1 MKFTKYIAYIFLL
14 VCIAFPATSQE
25 IKLKVNVNL
34 DRINYDSR
42 VGLNNFSS
50 EVENYVNSQRF
61 LDEEWEGDPIPV
73 EINAIFSHAER
84 KNRYKVTMLIN
95 ANRLLDGKED
105 ELAYSSS
112 VQFYEAEWE
121 FEYNN
126 GGNLYLSLTKYD
138 ELSTML
144 NFYMLMVI
152 GFDMDTYQASGGNPA
167 FEKARNLAI
176 LASNEKA
183 LGFDIRKDAA
193 NFTKYSLVNEI
204 LDMRMQEVRRLI
216 FAYYVNGMDKIAFNH
231 DEAVVE
237 ISHILNDLAIYKR
250 DKLMLQNHLI
260 SIFFETKHNE
270 LASLFNGFADKAV
283 FENLKYLDPTNTA
296 QYNKAAE
303 GTFLDKQ

>member
-1 MKFTKYIAYIFLL
+1 MKFSKYIAYLL
-14 VCIAFPATSQE
+14 LLICISYSAHSQE
-25 IKLKVNVNL
+25 IKLKVNMNL

-42 VGLNNFSS
+42 VGLNNFPS

-73 EINAIFSHAER
+73 EMTAVFSHDKK

-126 GGNLYLSLTKYD
+126 GGNLFFSLTRYD

-176 LASNEKA
+176 LASNANA
-183 LGFDIRKDAA
+183 LGFDIRKDPA
-193 NFTKYSLVNEI
+193 TYSKYNLVNEI
-204 LDMRMQEVRRLI
+204 LDLRMQEVRRLI
-216 FAYYVNGMDKIAFNH
+216 FAYYVNGMDKLAFNH

-237 ISHILNDLAIYKR
+237 ISHIINDLANYKR
-250 DKLMLQNHLI
+250 DKLMLQNHLL
-260 SIFFETKHNE
+260 SIFFETKNSE
-270 LASLFNGFADKAV
+270 LASIFNGFSDKDL
-283 FENLKYLDPTNTA
+283 FNNLKYLDPTNTA
-296 QYNKAAE
+296 NYDKSAA
-303 GTFLDKQ
+303 GTYLDKN